1 MYTRRHDEDRT
12 GLSDFVRFE
21 GERPQLSENAH
32 APPLGCQGF
41 NDAVEID
48 DERLPALLWSLRSQ
62 ALACTESALPP
73 KPDIN
78 NERRHV
84 RFGPDSDTRFVIRSP
99 SSRLRAAPAARE
111 AKRLGGL
118 EVDNQFVHGRSLNW
132 QDGCLLALEDTIDA
146 AGRLLV

>member
-1 MYTRRHDEDRT
+1 MAGR
-12 GLSDFVRFE
+12 VI
-21 GERPQLSENAH
+21 AIV
-32 APPLGCQGF
+32 GF
-41 NDAVEID
+41 GQN
-48 DERLPALLWSLRSQ
+48 RKSYPSLY
-62 ALACTESALPP
+62 ESALPL
-73 KPDIN
+73 KPDIG